1 MKKIKLLIATL
12 LISGC
17 KHSPIS
23 ISSSL
28 VSESSNNI
36 SNSEVTNTNSNS
48 QTIDNV
54 SSSISVIAPKEEYT
68 LTFKYV
74 ETNYLDE
81 LVETEDTKNYTYNYT
96 FSEGYVITE
105 NDYDQVY
112 KEVNQTI
119 PNNNGGYYS
128 FYGFY
133 SSLDK
138 SYENTFN
145 VGYKVEKDYTFYFSF
160 VGGPAPVPPTGTF
173 KLTIID
179 KHNFIFDKPSENE
192 SYFAP
197 NTIIKLHSYPILDAD
212 LEMYVNEEY
221 HSKQTSVLINDEYF
235 FEFTFIMPIENVT
248 LTFKV
253 NGGI

>member
-1 MKKIKLLIATL
+1 MLQKKKIKLLIAIL

-36 SNSEVTNTNSNS
+36 SNSEVTNTNS
-48 QTIDNV
+48 IDNV

-81 LVETEDTKNYTYNYT
+81 LVETEDTKNYTYSYT
-96 FSEGYVITE
+96 FTEGYVITK

-119 PNNNGGYYS
+119 PNNKGGYYS

-160 VGGPAPVPPTGTF
+160 VGGPAPVPITTY

-179 KHNFIFDKPSENE
+179 ENNFIYDKPSENE
-192 SYFAP
+192 CYFA
-197 NTIIKLHSYPILDAD
+197 NGDLIKLHSFPIMDAD
-212 LEMYVNEEY
+212 LDMYVDNEFY
-221 HSKQTSVLINDEYF
+221 SKQTTITINDQYIWEYSF
-235 FEFTFIMPIENVT
+235 RMPKQDVT
-248 LTFKV
+248 ISFKTS
-253 NGGI
+253 GGI